1 MRGSVA
7 QLVEQ
12 RTENPCVGG
21 SNPPRTTS
29 KPRFQ
34 AGFFIESDGNYL
46 CQIMN
51 EVKCPSCNTW
61 YNKQL
66 QACSACSHILPV
78 HDTFAPQ
85 NDHRTIKPFE
95 MPLPSWN
102 TKAKKPLSQI
112 CHQHPRCWPVV
123 CHADSCVP
131 CLHGLLG
138 CHLKLKIT
146 VFAATAA
153 LLVHQVVLGV
163 NFR

>member
-102 TKAKKPLSQI
+102 TKAKNPFL
-112 CHQHPRCWPVV
+112 R
-123 CHADSCVP
+123 
-131 CLHGLLG
+131 
-138 CHLKLKIT
+138 
-146 VFAATAA
+146 FAINTLVAGQWFVMLIAA
-153 LLVHQVVLGV
+153 SLAYMAYWVAI
-163 NFR
+163 